1 MQRYAPYPPSCWLR
15 WLDLAIARIKL
26 DRASKSWWRQVM
38 QLLLLGA
45 PGSNR
50 RLAST
55 RSECDVG
62 GSRSEPTISVSQ
74 EGQAIVSA

>member
-1 MQRYAPYPPSCWLR
+1 
-15 WLDLAIARIKL
+15 
-26 DRASKSWWRQVM
+26 M